1 MIQKILDDYYSNQ
14 LLDLFKDWVSVY
26 LIEIIAHIDNR
37 YVKIYFKYPKWKD
50 ESALPILSFNKKDA
64 IKYLLDRK
72 ATKEYFMKS
81 VLDFVKDGE
90 KR

>member
-26 LIEIIAHIDNR
+26 LIEIIAHIDNH
-37 YVKIYFKYPKWKD
+37 YVTIYFKYPKWKD

-72 ATKEYFMKS
+72 ATKEEFMKI